1 VLAITSFRRLWI
13 ALSLSSLGDWISL
26 LALSGLAAT
35 IGGRSGGAYAV
46 SGVWLSSLLPALIL
60 GPVAGAF
67 ADRFDR
73 RLNMIIGDVV
83 RAVLYLTIP
92 LNLALGFANHLTW
105 LYIVQFLASCASLF
119 WTPAKDAS
127 IPNLVP
133 ADKLE
138 QANQLSL
145 FSTYGTAP
153 LAAALLFLLGLLG
166 HATPFFA
173 TSQHQ
178 VDLVM
183 YFNAATFALSAATI
197 YVLYELRGRPT
208 DPISAPS
215 VLKSIWEG
223 WKFLG
228 TTRVVRGIV
237 VGMTGAFVA
246 GGAVVGLGPSYV
258 KYTLQGGTE
267 GWAAVFA
274 AIFLG
279 LAIGMFLG
287 LRVLRG
293 FSRRR
298 LFGASIAFAALPLAL
313 IALIPSLVLATILT
327 IVLGACA
334 GVAYV
339 TGYTI
344 IGLEVDDD
352 TRGRTFAFLQSAIR
366 VILFA
371 VIAIAPSLAGGF
383 NSAARG
389 LGIGDLHVGDVAYR
403 NIGYNLVLL
412 VAAGVAVLL
421 GRMSYRQMDD
431 RKGVP
436 LRVDLSSIFRSDAK
450 HAATNGATNGAPEP
464 PRPRLPGVFLALEG
478 GEGAGKSTQA
488 RLLAIWLRDQGFDVV
503 NTHEPGATK
512 VGMRLR
518 ALLLDTAHTGLAPRA
533 EALMYAAD
541 RAEHVEAV
549 ILPALERGA
558 IVVTDRY
565 VDSSLAY
572 QGAGRQ
578 LPVAEIAELNKWATG
593 GLMPDLTILLD
604 LPPITGLGR
613 RLSSADRLEAE
624 PVEFH
629 QRVRN
634 GFLSL
639 AEAEP
644 ARYLVLQ
651 ADRAEADVSRDIQL
665 RVRDVLPDPV
675 PLATEA
681 NTGSFPAVR
690 D

>member
-1 VLAITSFRRLWI
+1 MLAITSFRRLWI

-293 FSRRR
+293 F
-298 LFGASIAFAALPLAL
+298 P
-313 IALIPSLVLATILT
+313 
-327 IVLGACA
+327 
-334 GVAYV
+334 
-339 TGYTI
+339 
-344 IGLEVDDD
+344 
-352 TRGRTFAFLQSAIR
+352 
-366 VILFA
+366 
-371 VIAIAPSLAGGF
+371 GGGC
-383 NSAARG
+383 S
-389 LGIGDLHVGDVAYR
+389 
-403 NIGYNLVLL
+403 
-412 VAAGVAVLL
+412 
-421 GRMSYRQMDD
+421 
-431 RKGVP
+431 
-436 LRVDLSSIFRSDAK
+436 
-450 HAATNGATNGAPEP
+450 
-464 PRPRLPGVFLALEG
+464 
-478 GEGAGKSTQA
+478 
-488 RLLAIWLRDQGFDVV
+488 
-503 NTHEPGATK
+503 
-512 VGMRLR
+512 
-518 ALLLDTAHTGLAPRA
+518 APRS
-533 EALMYAAD
+533 
-541 RAEHVEAV
+541 RS
-549 ILPALERGA
+549 LPCR
-558 IVVTDRY
+558 
-565 VDSSLAY
+565 
-572 QGAGRQ
+572 
-578 LPVAEIAELNKWATG
+578 
-593 GLMPDLTILLD
+593 
-604 LPPITGLGR
+604 
-613 RLSSADRLEAE
+613 
-624 PVEFH
+624 
-629 QRVRN
+629 
-634 GFLSL
+634 
-639 AEAEP
+639 
-644 ARYLVLQ
+644 
-651 ADRAEADVSRDIQL
+651 SR
-665 RVRDVLPDPV
+665 
-675 PLATEA
+675 
-681 NTGSFPAVR
+681 
-690 D
+690 